1 MKRVIVVSDSHG
13 MEERL
18 QEILLRAFSA
28 GPVDVIVF
36 LGDGLSEWERVSQEF
51 LYGRPSLRLYAV
63 KGNNDFGWDAP
74 VCQVISVGK
83 AKLLLCHGHTFHVK
97 NGLYHLEF
105 EAADQE
111 VQAALFGHTHLG
123 HLEYANG
130 CLFLNPVAVCNYG
143 SSSPVYAEVLISDDG
158 AVRGQLHREAESPAG
173 RSSF

>member
-1 MKRVIVVSDSHG
+1 M
-13 MEERL
+13 
-18 QEILLRAFSA
+18 
-28 GPVDVIVF
+28 
-36 LGDGLSEWERVSQEF
+36 
-51 LYGRPSLRLYAV
+51 
-63 KGNNDFGWDAP
+63 
-74 VCQVISVGK
+74 
-83 AKLLLCHGHTFHVK
+83 K

-130 CLFLNPVAVCNYG
+130 CLFLNPGAVCNYG